1 MTYRIFSFI
10 IALTTLSCAAP
21 KSEQTKATLSVID
34 NAELIDTI
42 QGDIDGNGTADNVS
56 LYHNIERDSSRVIS
70 EDYLLIINRADST
83 IFRSTDRLSNLTL
96 ESDLNGDGCNEVG
109 IFSSKQGSTWG
120 VYRVMSYKDNWQEL
134 ASTTLSL
141 KIIEQLDPTFTL
153 DRLINVDHTANGH
166 IIINRPVVHDGQRV
180 ENIEER
186 VKIIQ

>member
-10 IALTTLSCAAP
+10 IALTALSCAAP
-21 KSEQTKATLSVID
+21 KSEQTEATLSVID

-96 ESDLNGDGCNEVG
+96 ESE
-109 IFSSKQGSTWG
+109 SGSTNEEEEARSRLRDVAAG
-120 VYRVMSYKDNWQEL
+120 RIATTNSLPRTPLIGSGIET
-134 ASTTLSL
+134 STSR
-141 KIIEQLDPTFTL
+141 E
-153 DRLINVDHTANGH
+153 VDGSITCITKGE
-166 IIINRPVVHDGQRV
+166 G
-180 ENIEER
+180 
-186 VKIIQ
+186 